1 MKKSKLTW
9 KYFLR
14 NFVIV
19 VCLVMIWRG
28 IWYVLDEIDK
38 ILFGDS
44 NIWVAL
50 VSIFLGL
57 FLICLI
63 DKDLKAIEKL

>member
-1 MKKSKLTW
+1 
-9 KYFLR
+9 
-14 NFVIV
+14 
-19 VCLVMIWRG
+19 MIWRG